1 MTKPSVLVCVGAW
14 LVGDWLRGGGGGGV
28 VWLVG
33 RLEGGVEDSGGQG
46 WG

>member
-14 LVGDWLRGGGGGGV
+14 LVGDWLRGGGGV

-33 RLEGGVEDSGGQG
+33 RLEGGVEEVRDGVD
-46 WG
+46 